1 MEREVRHR
9 EHTAAL
15 FLFGF
20 LALNYPLVSLF
31 SGGAVFGLPLLFV
44 YLFTVWMLLIVL
56 AAFALG
62 AAGPGDP
69 DSHETEPG
77 PAD

>member
-1 MEREVRHR
+1 MGVVA
-9 EHTAAL
+9 TQPKVKGGVLFVTSADKAAR
-15 FLFGF
+15 FLG
-20 LALNYPLVSLF
+20 LCDA
-31 SGGAVFGLPLLFV
+31 FGLPLLFV

-69 DSHETEPG
+69 DCHGTEPG